1 VKGEKADIW
10 VQRPVVTDAADIAKL
25 MVDQAIEAF
34 EIEKRADAESDGH
47 LGFED
52 KLRIGVYAAEAG
64 PVAVL
69 AVGAL
74 LLARELYGHLTPE
87 LADGS
92 PNPHQS
98 VESFRRLVTRGTK
111 VLNLRRIMVPFL
123 LRDGATARVELDRRD
138 DQERRLRV
146 FTVRLQSARAAYA
159 EGGGLGDL
167 SLQMSR
173 ASVVRPQDCDLS
185 TFGWIPIGRRVNPP
199 AVDPAVERSAI
210 AAFDRATRDLGVCVR
225 WEATVYRPFILA
237 NVRVGRRTQLVLV
250 DAVTGMLA
258 GRPTEGNAGKVRRST
273 LSQAPPPAEQR
284 ALHILRSRCPN
295 CGSDIEFDPRD
306 IVAVCGNCREG
317 VEPSSPALTRSP
329 LDVSPSHS
337 SGRVVY
343 LPFWRVPFCLESEGQ
358 TYKDLGAWS
367 ARLRGAGLPEEVGPT
382 APWLLIPAM
391 PWLNSVEGDEAFAR
405 TARLLHRDPPDF
417 APPQFPEK
425 QSPQFLPV
433 RIGSAAAKGLARSV
447 LASLIDEKAV
457 ARLKV
462 ATLDRFLLKASLA
475 LGEPRLSYVG
485 FDSARGR
492 IRRGALNLPARVLA
506 EEE

>member
-1 VKGEKADIW
+1 VKGEAADIW
-10 VQRPVVTDAADIAKL
+10 VQRTLVNDAADIAKV

-34 EIEKRADAESDGH
+34 EIQKRAAAESDGH

-64 PVAVL
+64 PAAVL

-98 VESFRRLVTRGTK
+98 VESFRKLVTRGTK
-111 VLNLRRIMVPFL
+111 VLNLRKIMVPFL
-123 LRDGATARVELDRRD
+123 LRDGTTARVELDRRD

-146 FTVRLQSARAAYA
+146 FTVRLQNARATYA

-173 ASVVRPQDCDLS
+173 ACLIRPQDCDLS
-185 TFGWIPIGRRVNPP
+185 TFGWVPIGRRVNPP
-199 AVDPAVERSAI
+199 AVDPTVERSAI
-210 AAFDRATRDLGVCVR
+210 ATFDRAIRDLGVCVR

-237 NVRVGRRTQLVLV
+237 NVRVGRRTELVLV

-273 LSQAPPPAEQR
+273 LAQAPHPPEQR
-284 ALHILRSRCPN
+284 AIRILRSRCPN
-295 CGSDIEFDPRD
+295 CGSDIELDPRD
-306 IVAVCGNCREG
+306 IIAVCGNCQAG
-317 VEPSSPALTRSP
+317 VEPSSPGLSRSP
-329 LDVSPSHS
+329 LDVSPSPS
-337 SGRVVY
+337 DGKAVY
-343 LPFWRVPFCLESEGQ
+343 LPFWRVPFCLESGGR
-358 TYKDLGAWS
+358 TYKDLGTWS
-367 ARLRGAGLPEEVGPT
+367 AGLRGTGRSEEAGPT

-391 PWLNSVEGDEAFAR
+391 PWHNSVEGDEAFAR
-405 TARLLHRDPPDF
+405 TVKLLHRDPPDF
-417 APPQFPEK
+417 SQPQFPEK
-425 QSPQFLPV
+425 QRLQFFPV
-433 RIGSAAAKGLARSV
+433 RISSAAAKGLARSV
-447 LASLIDEKAV
+447 LASVIDERAV

-462 ATLDRFLLKASLA
+462 ATLDKLLLKASLA
-475 LGEPRLSYVG
+475 LGEARLSYVG
-485 FDSARGR
+485 FDSVRGH
-492 IRRGALNLPARVLA
+492 IRRGALNLPAAVLA
-506 EEE
+506 SEG